1 MNYCKTLKTTAAA
14 ISLAV
19 LTNGAVADEQ
29 LRGAMTAVSN
39 VASAISDKSDYNNFR
54 WINKSSQTGSVVN
67 NTQRPSGNTFKW
79 AEGARQTGEMTASVD
94 GEQSASRWVMRND
107 ADQSASRWVMR
118 NDANQS
124 ASRWVMRNDANQ
136 SASRWV
142 MRSTRD
148 TQN

>member
-1 MNYCKTLKTTAAA
+1 MNYCKTLKITAAA
-14 ISLAV
+14 ISLAL

-94 GEQSASRWVMRND
+94 GEQTRARWLIRND
-107 ADQSASRWVMR
+107 ADQNRARWLIR
-118 NDANQS
+118 NDADQNR
-124 ASRWVMRNDANQ
+124 ARWLIRNDADQNRARWLIR
-136 SASRWV
+136 ASEANR
-142 MRSTRD
+142 
-148 TQN
+148 

>member
-1 MNYCKTLKTTAAA
+1 MNYCKTLKITAAA

-67 NTQRPSGNTFKW
+67 NTQRPSGNNFKW

-94 GEQSASRWVMRND
+94 GEQTRARWLIRNDADQNRARWLIRND
-107 ADQSASRWVMR
+107 ADQSRARWLIRASE
-118 NDANQS
+118 AN
-124 ASRWVMRNDANQ
+124 R
-136 SASRWV
+136 
-142 MRSTRD
+142 
-148 TQN
+148 